1 MSKKYKYIFPP
12 LGLLLIFSLL
22 NLEDN
27 YTVKLTN
34 GDTLSIKESD
44 TKCSKESSRW
54 HAITISGSRSVP
66 SSPDIIEKFYT
77 CRANGVRT
85 DLAGYQRAYS
95 QTTKNCKRQPSSIP
109 CKAGEYFNMINKNY
123 NYDGRAENEC
133 FLANGS
139 RKESTMQTK
148 KCNLRVN

>member
-1 MSKKYKYIFPP
+1 MVYW
-12 LGLLLIFSLL
+12 LL

-27 YTVKLTN
+27 YTVKLKN
-34 GDTLSIKESD
+34 GDTLSIKEID

-54 HAITISGSRSVP
+54 HAIAFSGIRSVP
-66 SSPDIIEKFYT
+66 DSPDIVEKFYT

-85 DLAGYQRAYS
+85 DLAGYQRTYS
-95 QTTKNCKRQPSSIP
+95 QTTKNCKRRPSSIP
-109 CKAGEYFNMINKNY
+109 CKAGEYFNMIDKNY

-139 RKESTMQTK
+139 RKESTKFSK
-148 KCNLRVN
+148 KCNLRVK